1 MIEIRYAVES
11 DFNFIYRLSAKN
23 SNLLGFVHPIEI
35 RKSIEDKKIIITL
48 IDNQPGAFCI
58 FNPLKRLSNQLTVS
72 VICVDDIYRGNHIAT
87 KMITFLMKTYNR
99 NIKAICIKD
108 SDSEKFW
115 QRIAKKYEELPGNKR
130 PICKYIIYNDSNKL
144 F

>member
-1 MIEIRYAVES
+1 MIEIKYAIES
-11 DFNFIYRLSAKN
+11 DFDFIYKLSGKN
-23 SNLLGFVHPIEI
+23 SNLLGFVHPMEI
-35 RKSIEDKKIIITL
+35 REAIKNEKIIIAYY
-48 IDNQPGAFCI
+48 DNIRCGFCI
-58 FNPLKRLSNQLTVS
+58 FNLLKRLSNQLTVS

-115 QRIAKKYEELPGNKR
+115 QRIAKKYEELLGNKR